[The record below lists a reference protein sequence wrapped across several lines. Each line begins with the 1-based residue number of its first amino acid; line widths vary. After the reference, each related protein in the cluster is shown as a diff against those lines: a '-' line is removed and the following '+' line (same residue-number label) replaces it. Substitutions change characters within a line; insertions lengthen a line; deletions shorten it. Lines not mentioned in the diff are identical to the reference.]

1 MNTSGANELPA
12 VQQALARL
20 NALLP
25 LAQRQASLSPALR
38 ALHRE
43 ILRSFVSQGRPLDY
57 AQMAALAGDDL
68 AAALQQLAD
77 DDLVVLAPDRRTLTG
92 AYPFTTEPRVHRV
105 TVNGHPLHAMCAL
118 DALSVAPM
126 FDLATQVQSCCQVQ
140 EKPVDI
146 RMQGS
151 TLITASP
158 GHPQVGIRWQSTS
171 GCAAQSLC
179 LDMIFLYDAA
189 TAASWQA
196 QDCENRD
203 LFALPEA
210 VAFGAAFFR
219 PLLTQ

>member
-1 MNTSGANELPA
+1 MKTRGESQLPV
-12 VQQALARL
+12 VQKALARL

-25 LAQRQASLSPALR
+25 LAQRQVALSPALR

-43 ILRSFVSQGRPLDY
+43 ILRSFVTQGRPLDY
-57 AQMAALAGDDL
+57 AQMAALNGDNPG
-68 AAALQQLAD
+68 AALQRLAD
-77 DDLVVLAPDRRTLTG
+77 DDLVVLAPDRRTLIG
-92 AYPFTTEPRVHRV
+92 AYPFTAEARVHRV

-126 FDLATQVQSCCQVQ
+126 FDTATQIQSCCQVQ
-140 EKPVDI
+140 EKPVGI
-146 RMQGS
+146 HMQGGA
-151 TLITASP
+151 LISASP

-171 GCAAQSLC
+171 GCAARSLC

-189 TAASWQA
+189 TAATWQA
-196 QDCENRD
+196 QEPDNRD
-203 LFALPEA
+203 VFALPEA